1 MDVEVAK
8 YAIAIAATLFCF
20 WKAYDNG
27 RAEGRY
33 QGFMTAMHDF
43 VAGEVALEGDE
54 IVFGHNAS
62 FYFGDPKSGARI
74 DRMRRDEIEFEEL

>member
-1 MDVEVAK
+1 MDVAK
-8 YAIAIAATLFCF
+8 YVAILAVVAFCF
-20 WKAYDNG
+20 WKAYDSG
-27 RAEGRY
+27 RTEGRY

-54 IVFGHNAS
+54 IVFGPNAS

-74 DRMRRDEIEFEEL
+74 DRMRRDEIEFKQL

>member
-1 MDVEVAK
+1 MDVARYVVILGGVA
-8 YAIAIAATLFCF
+8 FCF
-20 WKAYDNG
+20 YRVYRNG
-27 RAEGRY
+27 VTEGRY

-54 IVFGHNAS
+54 IVFGPNAS

-74 DRMRRDEIEFEEL
+74 DRMRRDEIEFREL